1 MKRHPHPF
9 CAKAVAGLLA
19 IALPLGSVWGQD
31 SLQVTFVGDREL
43 EVRDVVKPA
52 SSPTRVDL
60 GMAKPTIDY
69 APIAKSIAPVTQV
82 RTIEP
87 FAVRMDAP
95 LPRLYAGY
103 AKGGFGLYT
112 SPFADIHY
120 GETQSRKGSWG
131 VNLVHRS
138 SAGSTGQVDSLGL
151 DEGWSHNVLQ
161 GHYKRFIDRSSL
173 TLEGGIE
180 RDAWGIHGL
189 DLSMVDPI
197 TFAALTADRPIPVST
212 PRRAFKI
219 TSGTAP
225 RSNGTCSS
233 PHPGSP
239 RPEPGSGQR
248 GHARDPAQPR
258 PGEPGDGHRRVPD
271 LAG

>member
-1 MKRHPHPF
+1 MK
-9 CAKAVAGLLA
+9 AMNLLSA
-19 IALPLGSVWGQD
+19 SRFGSLILIATAFQGMPSDAAAQD

-60 GMAKPTIDY
+60 GMAKPTINY

-131 VNLVHRS
+131 SGNYWFRYC
-138 SAGSTGQVDSLGL
+138 GF
-151 DEGWSHNVLQ
+151 
-161 GHYKRFIDRSSL
+161 RFY
-173 TLEGGIE
+173 
-180 RDAWGIHGL
+180 
-189 DLSMVDPI
+189 
-197 TFAALTADRPIPVST
+197 
-212 PRRAFKI
+212 
-219 TSGTAP
+219 
-225 RSNGTCSS
+225 GTCSWCGLYFS
-233 PHPGSP
+233 
-239 RPEPGSGQR
+239 RW
-248 GHARDPAQPR
+248 
-258 PGEPGDGHRRVPD
+258 
-271 LAG
+271 